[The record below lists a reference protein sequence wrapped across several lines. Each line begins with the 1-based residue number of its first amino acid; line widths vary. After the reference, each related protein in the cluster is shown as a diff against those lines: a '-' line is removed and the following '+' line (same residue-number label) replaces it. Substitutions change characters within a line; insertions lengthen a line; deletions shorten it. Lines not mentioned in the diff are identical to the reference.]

1 MLIKGDLEQAHR
13 IYGEQ
18 LEYVRGRMV
27 KKMVRRVLA
36 DASLIAV
43 HKAPSPK
50 HVCRCNAHRQED
62 ISGIGDRTFE
72 SYVAEQNRK

>member
-1 MLIKGDLEQAHR
+1 
-13 IYGEQ
+13 
-18 LEYVRGRMV
+18 MV